1 MNKFSNVNRFVFA
14 LFFMMFSGFAA
25 AGGGL
30 GSATNALANV
40 KTWLFGFVGIAALV
54 YMLYCIAMAL
64 MERKSWGDVGMAL
77 VYCSLAG
84 GAVVGGTWA
93 LELFQ

>member
-1 MNKFSNVNRFVFA
+1 
-14 LFFMMFSGFAA
+14 
-25 AGGGL
+25 
-30 GSATNALANV
+30 
-40 KTWLFGFVGIAALV
+40 
-54 YMLYCIAMAL
+54 MAF

-77 VYCSLAG
+77 GYCALAG